1 MRMGGHCIHWTI
13 SIHSLR
19 MEGDFSGWLRP
30 VDPEIFQS
38 TPSAWRETLRNRDLP
53 RPGIHFNPL
62 PPHGGRHSK
71 GVSISEMIDIS
82 IHSLRMEGDAL
93 DSVEYRQAFIFQST
107 PSAWRETGEEVVK
120 YVRKSISIHS
130 LRMEGDLVTVYL
142 SLYVIIFQSTPS
154 AWRETYISQG
164 RQKGKNYFNPLP
176 PHGGRHATN
185 TTDHNG
191 RKFQSTPSAW
201 RETVQKLAEEH
212 LMDISIHSLRMEGDQ
227 YRVRCDAAAQYFNP
241 LPPHGGRPA
250 CPNRC
255 HDTRLFQ
262 STPSAWRETSLLLR
276 SHAAMRHFNPLPPH
290 GGRQTLSHRRQRQS
304 EFQSTPSAWR
314 ETSLR
319 ACICGQMRNFNP
331 LPPHGG
337 RLFVNLCDQ
346 LCIHFNPLPPHGGRL
361 ITLFCACQWNLF
373 QSTPSAWR
381 ETRQRFQVPVCYC
394 NFNPLP
400 PHGGRLYK
408 KYAKAQRYIFQSTP
422 SAWRE
427 TSRD

>member
-130 LRMEGDLVTVYL
+130 LRMEGDTQL
-142 SLYVIIFQSTPS
+142 TPP
-154 AWRETYISQG
+154 I
-164 RQKGKNYFNPLP
+164 
-176 PHGGRHATN
+176 
-185 TTDHNG
+185 TT
-191 RKFQSTPSAW
+191 
-201 RETVQKLAEEH
+201 AE
-212 LMDISIHSLRMEGDQ
+212 
-227 YRVRCDAAAQYFNP
+227 
-241 LPPHGGRPA
+241 
-250 CPNRC
+250 
-255 HDTRLFQ
+255 
-262 STPSAWRETSLLLR
+262 
-276 SHAAMRHFNPLPPH
+276 
-290 GGRQTLSHRRQRQS
+290 
-304 EFQSTPSAWR
+304 
-314 ETSLR
+314 
-319 ACICGQMRNFNP
+319 NFNP

-337 RLFVNLCDQ
+337 RLFRSLQ
-346 LCIHFNPLPPHGGRL
+346 KSIS
-361 ITLFCACQWNLF
+361 W
-373 QSTPSAWR
+373 
-381 ETRQRFQVPVCYC
+381 
-394 NFNPLP
+394 
-400 PHGGRLYK
+400 
-408 KYAKAQRYIFQSTP
+408 IFQSTP

-427 TSRD
+427 TFRSLQKSISWIFQSTPSAWRETNTECVVMRLHSISIHSLRMEGDQRVQTGATIHAYFNPLPPHGGRHLCCCDLTLQCGISIHSLRMEGDRRCHTDGKGSPNFNPLPPHGGRPH